1 MQHFQNDSPVA
12 ENQIEG
18 DKGLSLFLAKMP
30 ENIQQSFSEEQLVNI
45 KAALKVAKWKKH
57 RIDLRSSI
65 GFFSYHYYYVFIA
78 GREDREMSRQE
89 QQIKRISYLLFITA
103 FLSFST
109 LLGILVLYLIK
120 SAMGIDIFPDFSFG
134 IWSWFQG
141 NIYP

>member
-1 MQHFQNDSPVA
+1 MPYFQSDPSIA
-12 ENQIEG
+12 
-18 DKGLSLFLAKMP
+18 DKSDRGLYLFLAKMP
-30 ENIQQSFSEEQLVNI
+30 KEIQQSFTDEQLVNI
-45 KAALKVAKWKKH
+45 KVALKQNKWKKH

-78 GREDREMSRQE
+78 GRETREMSRQE
-89 QQIKRISYLLFITA
+89 QQIKRISYLFFITA

-120 SAMGIDIFPDFSFG
+120 SAMGIDIFPNFSFG
-134 IWSWFQG
+134 VWSWFQH

>member
-1 MQHFQNDSPVA
+1 
-12 ENQIEG
+12 
-18 DKGLSLFLAKMP
+18 
-30 ENIQQSFSEEQLVNI
+30 
-45 KAALKVAKWKKH
+45 
-57 RIDLRSSI
+57 
-65 GFFSYHYYYVFIA
+65 
-78 GREDREMSRQE
+78 MSRQE